1 MAAIFIALTLFF
13 LAIFLMMGIASQA
26 RKARNSFLFFSLAA
40 VSFLLLL
47 TVLFFSAGLST
58 QTNSSFHSGKNG
70 ANAFIKF
77 VPAIQYDSLNP
88 QSLHEDTT
96 ETASRQ
102 NRELQPWNK
111 GPKEKAITS
120 MAFTA

>member
-1 MAAIFIALTLFF
+1 MAAIIIALTLFF
-13 LAIFLMMGIASQA
+13 LAIFLMMGIAQA
-26 RKARNSFLFFSLAA
+26 REARNSFLFFSLAA

-47 TVLFFSAGLST
+47 TVLFLSAGLST
-58 QTNSSFHSGKNG
+58 QTNPSFHSGKNG
-70 ANAFIKF
+70 ADAFIII